1 MEVRR
6 VTESDPNTAVENALV
21 LGILN
26 IIKLIS
32 NDTLDFK
39 HSITPKAHLADITTG
54 T

>member
-6 VTESDPNTAVENALV
+6 LTEPDPNTAVENALT

-32 NDTLDFK
+32 NDTFSFK
-39 HSITPKAHLADITTG
+39 HSITPKAHPADT
-54 T
+54 